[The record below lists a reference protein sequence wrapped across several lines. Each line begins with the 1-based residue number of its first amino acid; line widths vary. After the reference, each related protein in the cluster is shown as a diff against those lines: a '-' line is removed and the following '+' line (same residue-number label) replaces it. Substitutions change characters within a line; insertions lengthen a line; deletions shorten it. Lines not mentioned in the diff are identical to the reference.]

1 MTTKEKA
8 STVHQ
13 KYASDKTKEASQNH
27 NLDLILKAQALDK
40 IYQGKGTNF
49 TINHKITP
57 RHMYR
62 LETKES
68 LRDWSMHCS
77 PSKVLQLCSFR
88 IVQKRQRE
96 VILQAFFSLLAHK
109 ALVPTHQQILLQIW
123 ENPQNSPPFPNL
135 YRLTSIINSPL

>member
-13 KYASDKTKEASQNH
+13 EYASDKTKEASQNH
-27 NLDLILKAQALDK
+27 NLDLILRAQALDK

-49 TINHKITP
+49 AISHKITP
-57 RHMYR
+57 RHVYR

-77 PSKVLQLCSFR
+77 PSKVLQLCSFQ

-96 VILQAFFSLLAHK
+96 VILQAFFLFLPTKLLFQPINKSFSKYGRTHK
-109 ALVPTHQQILLQIW
+109 IILHFLIFIDLHQL
-123 ENPQNSPPFPNL
+123 
-135 YRLTSIINSPL
+135 

>member
-13 KYASDKTKEASQNH
+13 KYARDKTKEASQNH
-27 NLDLILKAQALDK
+27 NLDLILRAQALDK
-40 IYQGKGTNF
+40 IYQEKGTNF
-49 TINHKITP
+49 AINHKITP

-62 LETKES
+62 LQTKKS
-68 LRDWSMHCS
+68 LRDWPMHCS

-96 VILQAFFSLLAHK
+96 VILQAFFLFLPTKLLFQPINKSFSKYGRTHK
-109 ALVPTHQQILLQIW
+109 ILLHFLIFIDLHQ
-123 ENPQNSPPFPNL
+123 L
-135 YRLTSIINSPL
+135 